1 MAKVEAAVRLDDDV
15 LRQLDVAA
23 GRLGRSRDDLIEDSI
38 RRDLAGQLLTSVFG
52 AVDQS
57 GSTDLTEQEALAIA
71 YDELDEAR
79 GDPQGSP
86 RAS

>member
-15 LRQLDVAA
+15 LRQLDAAA

-38 RRDLAGQLLTSVFG
+38 RRDLAGQLLTSVFA
-52 AVDQS
+52 AVDES
-57 GSTDLTEQEALAIA
+57 GSTDLTEQEANAIA

-79 GDPQGSP
+79 GHPQGSP
-86 RAS
+86 RPS

>member
-1 MAKVEAAVRLDDDV
+1 MAKVEAAVRLDDVV
-15 LRQLDVAA
+15 LRQLDAAA

-38 RRDLAGQLLTSVFG
+38 RRDLAGQLLTSVFA

-57 GSTDLTEQEALAIA
+57 GSTELTEQESRAIG

>member
-1 MAKVEAAVRLDDDV
+1 MAKVEAAVRLDDVV
-15 LRQLDVAA
+15 LRQLDAAA

-38 RRDLAGQLLTSVFG
+38 RRDLAGQLLTSVFA

-57 GSTDLTEQEALAIA
+57 GSTELTEQEARAIG

-79 GDPQGSP
+79 GHPQGSP

>member
-15 LRQLDVAA
+15 LRQLDAAA

-38 RRDLAGQLLTSVFG
+38 RRDLAGQLLTSVFA

-57 GSTDLTEQEALAIA
+57 GSTELTEQEALAIG

>member
-15 LRQLDVAA
+15 LRQLDAAA

-38 RRDLAGQLLTSVFG
+38 RRDLAGQLLTSVFA

-57 GSTDLTEQEALAIA
+57 GSTELTEQEARAIG

>member
-38 RRDLAGQLLTSVFG
+38 RRDLAGQLLTSVFA

>member
-1 MAKVEAAVRLDDDV
+1 MAKVEAAVRLDDVV
-15 LRQLDVAA
+15 LQQLDAAA

-38 RRDLAGQLLTSVFG
+38 RRDLAGQLLTSVFA

>member
-15 LRQLDVAA
+15 LRQLDAAA

-38 RRDLAGQLLTSVFG
+38 RRDFAGQLLTSVFA

-57 GSTDLTEQEALAIA
+57 GSTELTEQEALAIG